1 MMTEAHTTP
10 ALVDLSDPGFWD
22 DPHPILRAAR
32 EHCPVAV
39 TDSGDRMLLRHADV
53 RALLADRRVISNAL
67 ALITRLVEEGP
78 LVDWWR
84 GMLTNLNGPEHDRL
98 RRLVARAFTPRSV
111 DRERPRIRR
120 LTREIL
126 ARHADAGEIDLFH
139 SWADELPIRL
149 ICGLLGFD
157 QAHHDDLARWSTD
170 LGQVISAVM
179 TPELRCAGEDA
190 VVNLNGF
197 ISQALAERRR
207 APRDDLLSAL
217 IRAADDFDE
226 PVSEGDLVTLVVNL
240 LFGGHDTSRSM
251 LAVTMLLLLQ
261 HPDQLAKLRGD
272 ASLMAR
278 AGEEALR
285 FEPIIIWAAREPTED
300 LEVAGIALPAGEPVM
315 LSILAANRDPE
326 VFDAPDRF
334 DITRTSKSSVSFGW
348 GPHICLGA
356 HLARAEL
363 EEAIPE
369 LLRTCEHIEFA
380 GDEPRWLP
388 HGFIRRL
395 DQLRVRFRPSA
406 GAFAG

>member
-1 MMTEAHTTP
+1 
-10 ALVDLSDPGFWD
+10 
-22 DPHPILRAAR
+22 
-32 EHCPVAV
+32 
-39 TDSGDRMLLRHADV
+39 
-53 RALLADRRVISNAL
+53 
-67 ALITRLVEEGP
+67 
-78 LVDWWR
+78 
-84 GMLTNLNGPEHDRL
+84 
-98 RRLVARAFTPRSV
+98 
-111 DRERPRIRR
+111 
-120 LTREIL
+120 
-126 ARHADAGEIDLFH
+126 
-139 SWADELPIRL
+139 
-149 ICGLLGFD
+149 
-157 QAHHDDLARWSTD
+157 
-170 LGQVISAVM
+170 
-179 TPELRCAGEDA
+179 
-190 VVNLNGF
+190 
-197 ISQALAERRR
+197 
-207 APRDDLLSAL
+207 
-217 IRAADDFDE
+217 
-226 PVSEGDLVTLVVNL
+226 VTLVVNL

-369 LLRTCEHIEFA
+369 LLRICEHIEFA